1 MEVQLKIAVFWDVD
15 YDGVSSFE
23 TSETI
28 YPKTQRNIPED
39 MNLQQLRLECPEI
52 RGKYVIKKPQLF
64 SVLFKDSFF
73 YCTDYTEW
81 NIWMTLNDET

>member
-39 MNLQQLRLECPEI
+39 MNLQQHRCENLKFSES
-52 RGKYVIKKPQLF
+52 KP
-64 SVLFKDSFF
+64 
-73 YCTDYTEW
+73 
-81 NIWMTLNDET
+81 